1 MKYQCIIVDDEP
13 LAVEVIRTYV
23 ENTGAFDIVAEC
35 NSANEAFSILSATRI
50 DLMFLDIQM
59 PGLKG
64 IDFLKSLVHPP
75 FVIMT
80 TAYREYALDGFELGV
95 IDYLLKPISMERF
108 LKAIDKFTHR
118 MRLETELPE
127 KSADTTEEGFIYL
140 SVNKKI
146 HKILIGDILYA
157 ESAKDYLTLH
167 TVNGKIVAKH
177 TISSLEALL
186 PPKEF
191 MRIHRSF
198 IVSVSKIKGF
208 TAHHIDMGALE
219 LPIGP
224 NYQEQVF
231 EKLKYPLE

>member
-1 MKYQCIIVDDEP
+1 MKYRCLIVDDEP

-23 ENTGAFDIVAEC
+23 ESTGAFDIVAEC
-35 NSANEAFSILSATRI
+35 NSAGEAFRFLSASKI

-127 KSADTTEEGFIYL
+127 KAEDTTNEGFIYL
-140 SVNKKI
+140 SINKKI

-167 TVNGKIVAKH
+167 TLNGKIVAKH
-177 TISSLEALL
+177 TISSLEAML
-186 PPKEF
+186 PSREF
-191 MRIHRSF
+191 IRIHRSF

-208 TAHHIDMGALE
+208 TAHHIDMGTLE

-231 EKLKYPLE
+231 GKLKYPLE